1 MPGAKYVQLAA
12 KSDTEDDVFTARP
25 KKKWPEICVQKS
37 LLSLGLVLLY
47 FSLSIGLT
55 FYQRW
60 LLTDFRYPLTVVM
73 YHLLIKWILSAI
85 TRFIL
90 STITGKPS
98 LVLPFMTCLKSVGP
112 TGLASGIDVG
122 FSNWGLE
129 LVTISLYTMTKSTTI
144 IFILGFAIIL
154 GLEKKSWSLVGIV
167 LMIAAGLIM
176 FTYKATQFNLLG
188 FNFLLIASFAAG
200 LRWTFA
206 QVLMQKSKLGLHN
219 PVDMVFHVQ
228 PWMFLSLLPFMVMFE
243 GAACFEKIYSM
254 RVEEQVPAMLKVSV
268 GATIAFAMEI
278 SEFLVVTY
286 TSSLTLSIAGIFKE
300 MCILVLAVE
309 VTGDQLSAINMIGL
323 PLCLLGIAGH
333 VVHKLLVIRAVA
345 GSVAAIDQL
354 DQPPRTRETHQ
365 DARHEEGSS
374 LLAEQKWQSEESDV
388 DSSLVLYEVLK
399 RRDGS

>member
-1 MPGAKYVQLAA
+1 MPGAKYEQLPMR
-12 KSDTEDDVFTARP
+12 SEGEEDVFTNKPKAR
-25 KKKWPEICVQKS
+25 WSEMCFQKS
-37 LLSLGLVLLY
+37 LLSLGLILLY
-47 FSLSIGLT
+47 FALSIGLT

-60 LLTDFRYPLTVVM
+60 LLTDFKFPLTVVM
-73 YHLLIKWILSAI
+73 YHLIVKWILAVCV
-85 TRFIL
+85 RVVL
-90 STITGKPS
+90 QLITGTPQ
-98 LVLPFMTCLKSVGP
+98 LILPFMTCLKSVGP

-144 IFILGFAIIL
+144 IFILFFAILL

-167 LMIAAGLIM
+167 LMISAGLIM

-206 QVLMQKSKLGLHN
+206 QLLMQKSKLGLHN

-228 PWMFLSLLPFMVMFE
+228 PWMFVSLLPFTIMFE
-243 GAACFEKIYSM
+243 GVACYDYLQKLSAEKLLPTI
-254 RVEEQVPAMLKVSV
+254 LKVSV

-286 TSSLTLSIAGIFKE
+286 TSSLTLSISGIFKE

-309 VTGDQLSAINMIGL
+309 VSGDVLSPINVVGL
-323 PLCLLGIAGH
+323 AVCLLGICGH
-333 VVHKLLVIRAVA
+333 IIHKVMFIKSVTGTIQAVDAEFNAIRRPLKIPGEHDKPLLE
-345 GSVAAIDQL
+345 DQTW
-354 DQPPRTRETHQ
+354 PT
-365 DARHEEGSS
+365 
-374 LLAEQKWQSEESDV
+374 SEESDF
-388 DSSLVLYEVLK
+388 DSNVVLFEVLQ
-399 RRDGS
+399 RRDGR

>member
-1 MPGAKYVQLAA
+1 MPTTKYEQLCTKTDADDDIFTSKPKAKW
-12 KSDTEDDVFTARP
+12 S
-25 KKKWPEICVQKS
+25 EICFQKG
-37 LLSLGLVLLY
+37 LLSLGLILIY
-47 FSLSIGLT
+47 FALSIGLT

-60 LLTDFRYPLTVVM
+60 LLKDFHYPLTVVM
-73 YHLLIKWILSAI
+73 YHLIVKWMLSLLV
-85 TRFIL
+85 RFVL
-90 STITGKPS
+90 CMVTGTPQ
-98 LVLPFMTCLKSVGP
+98 LLLPFLTCLQSVAP

-144 IFILGFAIIL
+144 IFILGFAILL

-167 LMIAAGLIM
+167 LMISAGLIM

-188 FNFLLIASFAAG
+188 FNFLLLASFAAG

-206 QVLMQKSKLGLHN
+206 QLLMQKSKLGLHN

-228 PWMFLSLLPFMVMFE
+228 PWMFASLLPFTIMFE
-243 GAACFEKIYSM
+243 GNDCMNHLMSLPP
-254 RVEEQVPAMLKVSV
+254 EQLLPTILKVSV

-309 VTGDQLSAINMIGL
+309 VSGDQLSAINVVGL
-323 PLCLLGIAGH
+323 SVCLLGIIGH
-333 VVHKLLVIRAVA
+333 MIHKVLVIK
-345 GSVAAIDQL
+345 SVIGTVQAIDS
-354 DQPPRTRETHQ
+354 DDFDVISKSRSPHET
-365 DARHEEGSS
+365 EEHDEP
-374 LLAEQKWQSEESDV
+374 LLKEKTWLSEESDV
-388 DSSLVLYEVLK
+388 DANIVLYQILQ
-399 RRDGS
+399 RRDGK